1 MGTIIAQFSPSS
13 FQDTKAGA
21 TAVVALLRGL
31 KLYIGWLGDSQAM
44 LFRKGQAV
52 EIMVPHKPDREV
64 CLGRERESKGKRE
77 SERRK
82 MRGKIVSL
90 NV

>member
-1 MGTIIAQFSPSS
+1 M
-13 FQDTKAGA
+13 
-21 TAVVALLRGL
+21 LRGHS
-31 KLYIGWLGDSQAM
+31 LYIGWLGDSQAM

-64 CLGRERESKGKRE
+64 CVGRERESKGKKE
-77 SERRK
+77 TERRK
-82 MRGKIVSL
+82 VKGKIVPL